1 MLLVSGLLAALVYTL
16 NTENGRY
23 KMTMGAAIKAIGT
36 TTYKMRFSALT
47 IVLVLSLAYVMN
59 FSGQTIS
66 IGTFLSG
73 SGGAFPFI
81 SPMLG
86 WVGTAVTGSDTSAN
100 ALFSS
105 LQYSAAMNN
114 AALAGVTPDLFL
126 AANTMGGVVGKMI
139 SPQSLAIAAV
149 ATGVIEADIM
159 KKVLPWSVA
168 FLIGTCLLVGL
179 QATVLAGVLPVL
191 AP

>member
-1 MLLVSGLLAALVYTL
+1 MLLVAGLITALVYSL
-16 NTENGRY
+16 STENGRY

-36 TTYKMRFSALT
+36 TFYKMRFSALT

-66 IGTFLSG
+66 IGEFLSG
-73 SGGAFPFI
+73 SGPAFPVI
-81 SPMLG
+81 SPTLG

-100 ALFSS
+100 ALFAG
-105 LQYSAAMNN
+105 LQYSAA
-114 AALAGVTPDLFL
+114 AANPALQNVTPDLFL

-149 ATGVIEADIM
+149 ATQVREADIM
-159 KKVLPWSVA
+159 KQVLPWSVA
-168 FLIGTCLLVGL
+168 FLVGTCVLVGL
-179 QATVLAGVLPVL
+179 QATVLAFILP
-191 AP
+191 